1 MSSVKTAA
9 LDALFNPRSVAI
21 IGASAVAG
29 KQGAAALRYLRQG
42 GFSGAIY
49 PVNPAG
55 GEIDGLTCYARVSD
69 IPGPVDCVLTVI
81 PAAATLEALREC
93 AAKGVRAAIIGANG
107 FADLNTPE
115 GLAREMELRDIARAH
130 GMCVV
135 GPNTNGIWNASG
147 RLSLGY
153 NTSHGDPMVAGPV
166 SIVAHSG
173 ALFNSVAPCL
183 RRFGALLSKFVPVG
197 NEADLNMLDFF
208 DYFIDDEATRVIG
221 LIVEGLSDG
230 DRFRSLAA
238 RARAAGKPV
247 VALKLGRS
255 QAGAGSALAHSSR
268 LAGSARAY
276 AALFAECGVVEVA
289 TIEALAGAAALL
301 SVRPAPSGSGDRGLV
316 CVSTSGGGGSLL
328 ADQAADRGIPL
339 AGSPDGTW
347 GGRTAS
353 VIEGF
358 TGAGLIRNPIDGG
371 NLAGWKR
378 LETLL
383 TAIEADGHDGPLVMF
398 SHMLPQ
404 ETIDRVA
411 ADILIARRERTSL
424 PLVVVAPGGLRPA
437 IEAHYR
443 DHGALVFPDLGS
455 CFDSL
460 HAWSR
465 ERAFETA
472 AAAPPAAPPVG
483 FAQDVRVAIAA
494 ALTPLAPGAFL
505 SEADSARILANVGAP
520 MVATTV
526 VASPDEAA
534 VAARGTGFP
543 VVLKALA
550 PGVAHKH
557 DAGLVMLGLPDE
569 QALRAAFADL
579 SRRVESLGAG
589 DATIILQPMARGRA
603 ELILGSTYEEGIG
616 HFLLLGLG
624 GVNAELFNSTVLIPA
639 FASDEALRA
648 LVGSSVAGQLIARVV
663 PSRSQAVLDGVV
675 DTLIGLRGLLQ
686 QCGDLI
692 GSIDINPLL
701 VTDKGCIAVDALIV
715 RR

>member
-1 MSSVKTAA
+1 LSSAKTAA

-42 GFSGAIY
+42 GFPGAIY

-115 GLAREMELRDIARAH
+115 GHAREMELRDIARAH

-183 RRFGALLSKFVPVG
+183 QRFGALLSKFVPVG

-230 DRFRSLAA
+230 ERFRRLAA

-276 AALFAECGVVEVA
+276 AALFAECGVVEVS

-301 SVRPAPSGSGDRGLV
+301 SVRPAPSRSGDRGLV

-339 AGSPDGTW
+339 AGAPDGTW
-347 GGRTAS
+347 GGQTAR

-404 ETIDRVA
+404 ETIDLVA
-411 ADILIARRERTSL
+411 ADILIARRARTGL

-437 IEAHYR
+437 IAAHYR
-443 DHGALVFPDLGS
+443 AHGALVFPDLGS

-460 HAWSR
+460 DAWRR
-465 ERAFETA
+465 ERAFEA
-472 AAAPPAAPPVG
+472 AVAPASGAPAAV
-483 FAQDVRVAIAA
+483 AQDLRAAVAG

-505 SEADSARILANVGAP
+505 PEADSARILAMVGAP

-526 VASPDEAA
+526 VAAPDEA
-534 VAARGTGFP
+534 VAAARKTGFP

-557 DAGLVMLGLPDE
+557 DAGLVMLGLADE
-569 QALRAAFADL
+569 QALGAAFAQL
-579 SRRVESLGAG
+579 ARRVESLGAG

-603 ELILGSTYEEGIG
+603 ELILGSSYEEGIG

-648 LVGSSVAGQLIARVV
+648 LVASSVAGQLIARVV
-663 PSRSQAVLDGVV
+663 PSHSQAALDGVV
-675 DTLIGLRGLLQ
+675 NTLIALRSLLQ

-692 GSIDINPLL
+692 GSIDVNPLL

>member
-1 MSSVKTAA
+1 LSSVSTAS

-21 IGASAVAG
+21 IGASAVVG
-29 KQGAAALRYLRQG
+29 KQGAAALRYLREG
-42 GFSGAIY
+42 GFPGAIY

-69 IPGPVDCVLTVI
+69 IHGPVDCVLTVI

-115 GLAREMELRDIARAH
+115 GHAREMELRHIARTH

-208 DYFIDDEATRVIG
+208 GYFIDDEATRVIG
-221 LIVEGLSDG
+221 LIVEGLNDG
-230 DRFRSLAA
+230 ERFRRLAA

-276 AALFAECGVVEVA
+276 AALFAECGVVEVS

-301 SVRPAPSGSGDRGLV
+301 SVRPAPSRSGDRGLV

-328 ADQAADRGIPL
+328 ADQAADRAIPL
-339 AGSPDGTW
+339 AGAPDGTW
-347 GGRTAS
+347 GGRTADA
-353 VIEGF
+353 IEGF
-358 TGAGLIRNPIDGG
+358 IGAGLIRNPIDGG

-398 SHMLPQ
+398 SHQLPQ

-411 ADILIARRERTSL
+411 ADILIARRERTGL

-443 DHGALVFPDLGS
+443 AHGALVFPDLGS

-460 HAWSR
+460 GAWRR
-465 ERAFETA
+465 ERAFEA
-472 AAAPPAAPPVG
+472 AAEAASEAPAALPQEVCE
-483 FAQDVRVAIAA
+483 AIAG
-494 ALTPLAPGAFL
+494 ALAPLTPGAFL
-505 SEADSARILANVGAP
+505 SEADSAGILGKVGVP

-526 VASPDEAA
+526 VASPDEALA
-534 VAARGTGFP
+534 AARRTGFP

-557 DAGLVMLGLPDE
+557 DAGLVILGLADD
-569 QALRAAFADL
+569 QALVAAFDAL
-579 SRRVESLGAG
+579 SRRVRSLGAG
-589 DATIILQPMARGRA
+589 EATIILQPMARGRA
-603 ELILGSTYEEGIG
+603 ELILGATHEEGIG

-639 FASDEALRA
+639 FAGEEALRA
-648 LVGSSVAGQLIARVV
+648 LVCASVVGQLIGRVI
-663 PSRSQAVLDGVV
+663 PSQSQAALDDVV
-675 DTLIGLRGLLQ
+675 RTLVALRGLLQ

-701 VTDKGCIAVDALIV
+701 VTDSGCIAVDALIV

>member
-1 MSSVKTAA
+1 MSSQKTAA

-21 IGASAVAG
+21 IGASAVVG

-42 GFSGAIY
+42 GFPGAIY

-55 GEIDGLTCYARVSD
+55 GEIDGLTCYARVSE

-81 PAAATLEALREC
+81 PAAATLDALREC

-115 GLAREMELRDIARAH
+115 GHAREMELRDIARAH

-183 RRFGALLSKFVPVG
+183 QRFGALLSKFVPVG

-208 DYFIDDEATRVIG
+208 DYFIDDAATRVIG
-221 LIVEGLSDG
+221 LIVEGLNDG
-230 DRFRSLAA
+230 DRFRRLAA

-276 AALFAECGVVEVA
+276 AALFDTCGVVEVS

-301 SVRPAPSGSGDRGLV
+301 SVRPAPSVSGDRGLV

-328 ADQAADRGIPL
+328 ADQAGDRGIPL
-339 AGSPDGTW
+339 AGSPDGAW
-347 GGRTAS
+347 GGQTAR
-353 VIEGF
+353 VIDGF

-411 ADILIARRERTSL
+411 ADILIARRERTGL

-443 DHGALVFPDLGS
+443 DHGALVFPDLAS

-460 HAWSR
+460 DAWR
-465 ERAFETA
+465 QERAFETD
-472 AAAPPAAPPVG
+472 AAPAATAPLAFG
-483 FAQDVRVAIAA
+483 QDLREAIIGTLA
-494 ALTPLAPGAFL
+494 PLAPGAFL
-505 SEADSARILANVGAP
+505 SEADSARILGMVGAP

-526 VASPDEAA
+526 VSSVDDA
-534 VAARGTGFP
+534 VAAARRTGFP

-557 DAGLVMLGLPDE
+557 DAGLVMLGLADE
-569 QALRAAFADL
+569 QALGAAFAEL
-579 SRRVESLGAG
+579 SRRVEGLGAG
-589 DATIILQPMARGRA
+589 QATIILQPMARGRA
-603 ELILGSTYEEGIG
+603 ELILGSSYEEGIG

-639 FASDEALRA
+639 FADDEALKA
-648 LVGSSVAGQLIARVV
+648 LVASSVAGQLIARVV
-663 PSRSQAVLDGVV
+663 PSHSQAALDGVV
-675 DTLIGLRGLLQ
+675 GALIALRSLLHA
-686 QCGDLI
+686 CGDLI

>member
-42 GFSGAIY
+42 GFPGAIY

-115 GLAREMELRDIARAH
+115 GHAREMELRDIARAH

-183 RRFGALLSKFVPVG
+183 QRFGALLSKFVPVG

-230 DRFRSLAA
+230 DRFRRLAA

-276 AALFAECGVVEVA
+276 AALFDACGVVEVS

-301 SVRPAPSGSGDRGLV
+301 SVRPAPSRSGDRGLV

-339 AGSPDGTW
+339 AGAPDGTW
-347 GGRTAS
+347 GGQTAQ

-404 ETIDRVA
+404 ETIDLVA
-411 ADILIARRERTSL
+411 ADILIARRARTGL

-437 IEAHYR
+437 IAAHYR
-443 DHGALVFPDLGS
+443 VHGALVFPDLGS

-460 HAWSR
+460 DAWRR
-465 ERAFETA
+465 ERAFEA
-472 AAAPPAAPPVG
+472 VAAPASDAPAA
-483 FAQDVRVAIAA
+483 FARDLRAAVAG

-505 SEADSARILANVGAP
+505 PEADSARILAMVGAP

-526 VASPDEAA
+526 VATPDEA
-534 VAARGTGFP
+534 VAAARRTGFP

-557 DAGLVMLGLPDE
+557 DAGLVMLGLADE
-569 QALRAAFADL
+569 QALGSAFAEL
-579 SRRVESLGAG
+579 ARRVESLGAG

-603 ELILGSTYEEGIG
+603 ELILGSSYEEGIG

-648 LVGSSVAGQLIARVV
+648 LVASSVVGQLIARVV
-663 PSRSQAVLDGVV
+663 PSHSQAALDGVV
-675 DTLIGLRGLLQ
+675 DTLIALRGLLHE
-686 QCGDLI
+686 CGDLI
-692 GSIDINPLL
+692 GSIDVNPLL

>member
-1 MSSVKTAA
+1 MSSAKTAA

-42 GFSGAIY
+42 GFPGAIY

-115 GLAREMELRDIARAH
+115 GHAREMELRDIARAH

-183 RRFGALLSKFVPVG
+183 QRFGALLSKFVPVG

-230 DRFRSLAA
+230 ERFRRLAA

-276 AALFAECGVVEVA
+276 AALFAECGVVEVS

-301 SVRPAPSGSGDRGLV
+301 SVRPAPSRSGDRGLV

-339 AGSPDGTW
+339 AGAPDGTW
-347 GGRTAS
+347 GGQTAR

-404 ETIDRVA
+404 ETIDLVA
-411 ADILIARRERTSL
+411 ADILIARRARTGL

-437 IEAHYR
+437 IAAHYR
-443 DHGALVFPDLGS
+443 AHGALVFPDLGS

-460 HAWSR
+460 DAWRR
-465 ERAFETA
+465 ERAFEA
-472 AAAPPAAPPVG
+472 AVAPASGAPAAV
-483 FAQDVRVAIAA
+483 AQDLRAAVAG

-505 SEADSARILANVGAP
+505 PEADSARILAMVGAP

-526 VASPDEAA
+526 VAAPDEA
-534 VAARGTGFP
+534 VAAARKTGFP

-557 DAGLVMLGLPDE
+557 DAGLVMLGLADE
-569 QALRAAFADL
+569 QALGAAFAQL
-579 SRRVESLGAG
+579 ARRVESLGAG

-603 ELILGSTYEEGIG
+603 ELILGSSYEEGIG

-648 LVGSSVAGQLIARVV
+648 LVASSVAGQLIARVV
-663 PSRSQAVLDGVV
+663 PSHSQAALDGVV
-675 DTLIGLRGLLQ
+675 NTLIALRSLLQ

-692 GSIDINPLL
+692 GSIDVNPLL